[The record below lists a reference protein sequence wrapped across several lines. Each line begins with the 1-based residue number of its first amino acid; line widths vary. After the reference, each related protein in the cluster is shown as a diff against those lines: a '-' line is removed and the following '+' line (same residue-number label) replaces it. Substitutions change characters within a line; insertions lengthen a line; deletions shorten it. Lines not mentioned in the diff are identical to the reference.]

1 MFKKSFYV
9 TAVAS
14 FYSLSIFCTPINKVE
29 VRVQLQV
36 GDKVDE
42 SVVIVDSESYTQL
55 SMRNESLGFAL
66 KLTNATEGNERINTV
81 PTNNK
86 KPIVNFIHTG
96 KVARFGAGCNMN
108 GYKFEKDL
116 VVTFLTIK
124 KIS

>member
-1 MFKKSFYV
+1 MFKKSFYLS
-9 TAVAS
+9 ALAS
-14 FYSLSIFCTPINKVE
+14 FYSISILGTAINKVE

-36 GDKVDE
+36 GDKVNE
-42 SVVIVDSESYTQL
+42 SVIIVDSESYTQL
-55 SMRNESLGFAL
+55 SMRNENLGFAL
-66 KLTNATEGNERINTV
+66 RLSDATEGNERINAV

-86 KPIVNFIHTG
+86 KPIVNYMHTG
-96 KVARFGAGCNMN
+96 KMAKFGAGININ

>member
-1 MFKKSFYV
+1 MFKKSFYLA
-9 TAVAS
+9 TMAS
-14 FYSLSIFCTPINKVE
+14 FYSISIFCTAINKVE

-42 SVVIVDSESYTQL
+42 SVITVDSESYTQL
-55 SMRNESLGFAL
+55 SMRNENLGFAL
-66 KLTNATEGNERINTV
+66 KLTDATEGDERINTV

-96 KVARFGAGCNMN
+96 KVAKFGAGCNMN

-116 VVTFLTIK
+116 VITFLTIK